1 MFPHSKSSHHEKA
14 SHPARET
21 FMFNPY
27 EVAFCGFSH
36 SGKTTVLT
44 RLVPELSREFKIGYV
59 KNDVHSFQMDK
70 EGKDTFKVKQSGADF
85 AFISDP
91 VHFAFVRSGRAD
103 PMSHQNIFLDADIV
117 LVEGYKNS
125 QIPKFIFIDEREEIL
140 KDIQDQKF
148 KNVIGFIGIKSSYP
162 ALPPDV
168 VYFHREDIAGI
179 KRCLLRH
186 FQSRAR
192 EIPFYGL
199 LLAGGKSTRMRQD
212 KSLLQYHGKSQL
224 EHGFE
229 LLSRICPKVF
239 VSVRQEQADCAGYS
253 HLPQVHDQIL
263 NAGPLGGILSAMS
276 AYPQAAWFVLAC
288 DLPFLDLKALE
299 HLNQRRNPFK
309 FATVYQSSHEALPEP
324 LCAIY
329 EPKAKF
335 RLNQFF
341 ANGIHCPRKILLNSD
356 IRMIPPEEAMSLDNI
371 NHPEEYQKAAAVLKR
386 KTETSA

>member
-44 RLVPELSREFKIGYV
+44 RLVPELSREFRIGYV

-148 KNVIGFIGIKSSYP
+148 KNVIGFIGIK
-162 ALPPDV
+162 
-168 VYFHREDIAGI
+168 
-179 KRCLLRH
+179 
-186 FQSRAR
+186 
-192 EIPFYGL
+192 
-199 LLAGGKSTRMRQD
+199 
-212 KSLLQYHGKSQL
+212 
-224 EHGFE
+224 
-229 LLSRICPKVF
+229 
-239 VSVRQEQADCAGYS
+239 
-253 HLPQVHDQIL
+253 
-263 NAGPLGGILSAMS
+263 
-276 AYPQAAWFVLAC
+276 
-288 DLPFLDLKALE
+288 
-299 HLNQRRNPFK
+299 
-309 FATVYQSSHEALPEP
+309 
-324 LCAIY
+324 
-329 EPKAKF
+329 
-335 RLNQFF
+335 
-341 ANGIHCPRKILLNSD
+341 
-356 IRMIPPEEAMSLDNI
+356 
-371 NHPEEYQKAAAVLKR
+371 
-386 KTETSA
+386 